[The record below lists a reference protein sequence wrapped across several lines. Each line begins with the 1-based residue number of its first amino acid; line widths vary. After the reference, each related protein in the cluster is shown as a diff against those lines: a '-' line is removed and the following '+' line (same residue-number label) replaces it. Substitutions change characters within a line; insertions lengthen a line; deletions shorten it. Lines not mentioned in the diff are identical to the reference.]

1 MGMPNVITHGLL
13 AKETLKQLPVS
24 VVKDAIAKYPQAYL
38 FGSNGPDFLFYYN
51 VWPWLNQKENHR
63 VGEFGEM
70 MHRSQINEFTDAMV
84 LKTME
89 LTDKAK
95 TIFTSFVAGYLT
107 HWSLD
112 TISHPFVFYRTGK
125 ISGKTKYW
133 HFRFESM
140 LDSLMVKEV
149 FKEDLSK
156 YPTRNFMKLSSEE
169 KQVIASGVSET
180 FTSVYQEEMKVSEA
194 LKSMNH
200 AYGVLKFLF
209 DPNTRI
215 FPFVQNIMRVN
226 IHGKNLTITDA
237 MFDRVNKKL
246 SFLEKYFNID
256 EDTIANTVV
265 RTYPT
270 GIKLEI
276 TILTKVGYLRAE
288 VVHEDFYAALDV
300 AMDKLEDQIRRQKTR
315 LSKKHREKLAVAFLK
330 QEELI
335 AKEEEPKAEP
345 VRTKTVVAEKMDLDE
360 AIMRMEMLGHSF
372 FIYTD
377 NESELIAVVYKRND
391 GGYGLLETEPAE

>member
-1 MGMPNVITHGLL
+1 MPNVITHGLL

-51 VWPWLNQKENHR
+51 VWPWLSQKENLR
-63 VGEFGEM
+63 IGEFGEM
-70 MHRSQINEFTDAMV
+70 MHRSQINEFIDAMV

-95 TIFTSFVAGYLT
+95 TIFTSFLAGYLT

-112 TISHPFVFYRTGK
+112 TIAHPFVFYRTGK

-133 HFRFESM
+133 HFRLESM

-149 FKEDLSK
+149 FKEELSK
-156 YPTRNFMKLSSEE
+156 YPTRNFMKLSSVE

-180 FTSVYQEEMKVSEA
+180 FTSVYHEEMKVSEA

-215 FPFVQNIMRVN
+215 FPFVQNFERKKGILWKYSSHMVIGELDKEFDVLNTSHSIWRN
-226 IHGKNLTITDA
+226 PTDPLSEFTESFTEL
-237 MFDRVNKKL
+237 FDQAIERALLAICRFDEMLNGNVVSMANVIQDRQFNTGTNDGRKMV
-246 SFLEKYFNID
+246 SFDSIYEKS
-256 EDTIANTVV
+256 
-265 RTYPT
+265 
-270 GIKLEI
+270 
-276 TILTKVGYLRAE
+276 
-288 VVHEDFYAALDV
+288 EDFS
-300 AMDKLEDQIRRQKTR
+300 R
-315 LSKKHREKLAVAFLK
+315 
-330 QEELI
+330 
-335 AKEEEPKAEP
+335 
-345 VRTKTVVAEKMDLDE
+345 
-360 AIMRMEMLGHSF
+360 
-372 FIYTD
+372 
-377 NESELIAVVYKRND
+377 
-391 GGYGLLETEPAE
+391 

>member
-1 MGMPNVITHGLL
+1 
-13 AKETLKQLPVS
+13 
-24 VVKDAIAKYPQAYL
+24 
-38 FGSNGPDFLFYYN
+38 
-51 VWPWLNQKENHR
+51 
-63 VGEFGEM
+63 
-70 MHRSQINEFTDAMV
+70 
-84 LKTME
+84 
-89 LTDKAK
+89 
-95 TIFTSFVAGYLT
+95 
-107 HWSLD
+107 
-112 TISHPFVFYRTGK
+112 
-125 ISGKTKYW
+125 
-133 HFRFESM
+133 
-140 LDSLMVKEV
+140 
-149 FKEDLSK
+149 
-156 YPTRNFMKLSSEE
+156 
-169 KQVIASGVSET
+169 
-180 FTSVYQEEMKVSEA
+180 
-194 LKSMNH
+194 
-200 AYGVLKFLF
+200 
-209 DPNTRI
+209 
-215 FPFVQNIMRVN
+215 MRVN

-372 FIYTD
+372 FIFTD
-377 NESELIAVVYKRND
+377 LDTDAIAVVYKRND
-391 GGYGLLETEPAE
+391 GGYGLLETVFEH